1 MPPLT
6 LGEALETTKIH
17 SVAGKLKRGSML
29 MTQRPFRSPHHTV
42 SPVALVGG
50 GSNPMPGEISLA
62 HNGILFLDEFPEF
75 PRTVLEVLRQ
85 PLEDRHITV
94 SRAKYSVD
102 YPAGFMLVASMN
114 PCPCGYYNHPTR
126 ECTCPPGAVSK
137 YLSRISGPLLDR
149 IDIQC
154 EILPVE
160 FDKLSS
166 MEAGESSEAI
176 RKRVIAARAIQE
188 ARFAN
193 EPAIHCNAQMNSR
206 LMKQWCALDD
216 ETMNVLR
223 RAMLKF
229 DMSARA
235 YDRILKVARTI
246 ADLAGSPNIQPTHMR
261 EAVNY
266 RNLDRSTWG
275 NTMM

>member
-1 MPPLT
+1 M
-6 LGEALETTKIH
+6 
-17 SVAGKLKRGSML
+17 
-29 MTQRPFRSPHHTV
+29 
-42 SPVALVGG
+42 
-50 GSNPMPGEISLA
+50 
-62 HNGILFLDEFPEF
+62 D
-75 PRTVLEVLRQ
+75 
-85 PLEDRHITV
+85 
-94 SRAKYSVD
+94 
-102 YPAGFMLVASMN
+102 
-114 PCPCGYYNHPTR
+114 
-126 ECTCPPGAVSK
+126 
-137 YLSRISGPLLDR
+137 
-149 IDIQC
+149 
-154 EILPVE
+154 
-160 FDKLSS
+160 
-166 MEAGESSEAI
+166 AGESSEAI

-229 DMSARA
+229 NMSARA

-246 ADLAGSPNIQPTHMR
+246 ADLAGSPNIQPAHMR